1 MEFVTYAMLAVFLG
15 IRHGMDSDH
24 VAAIADMV
32 GSETHRKRQVSLGIM
47 YAFGHGSIVF
57 FMGLIAIFL
66 GFHLPSSTI
75 RILEATVGCTLIIL
89 GGMMLFSLFYKNEV
103 KSRIKVLYE
112 LIDKMTRYFQKNKK
126 KESTVSFL
134 RFGWISAFI
143 IGILHGIGVESPT
156 QLAILA
162 HAAGKENMS
171 IAALQLSLFVVG
183 LLIATIGMT
192 FCLSWGFMKARMR
205 EKVFLIIGAATSFY
219 SLWLG
224 ISIIVET
231 WKGGA

>member
-1 MEFVTYAMLAVFLG
+1 MEFLTYAMMAIFLG

-32 GSETHRKRQVSLGIM
+32 GSEPHRKRQVSLGIM

-57 FMGLIAIFL
+57 LMGLVAIFL

-75 RILEATVGCTLIIL
+75 RVLEAAVGCTLVVL
-89 GGMMLFSLFYKNEV
+89 GGVMLFSLFYQNEA

-112 LIDKMTRYFQKNKK
+112 LISKAARCFQKNKR
-126 KESTVSFL
+126 KEKAVSFL
-134 RFGWISAFI
+134 RFGWISAFM

-156 QLAILA
+156 QLTILA
-162 HAAGKENMS
+162 HAAGKANMS
-171 IAALQLSLFVVG
+171 MAALQLGLFVVG

-205 EKVFLIIGAATSFY
+205 EKMFLIIGAITSFY